1 MISKNLNDKLIRVER
16 TINTYSN
23 NDNSLIEE
31 ISVND
36 ITIEVLKKIITPKE
50 DDPLL
55 YDGYVL
61 DKKQVEEFNK
71 VIQSII
77 VPKFD
82 CFFYVLESEGIYDWE
97 KK

>member
-1 MISKNLNDKLIRVER
+1 MKSKNLNDKLIRVER
-16 TINTYSN
+16 TINIYSN
-23 NDNSLIEE
+23 SDNSLIEE
-31 ISVND
+31 IDVNEISVED
-36 ITIEVLKKIITPKE
+36 LKKIVTPKE

-55 YDGYVL
+55 YDGYML
-61 DKKQVEEFNK
+61 DTKQVEEFNK
-71 VIQSII
+71 VLQSNI